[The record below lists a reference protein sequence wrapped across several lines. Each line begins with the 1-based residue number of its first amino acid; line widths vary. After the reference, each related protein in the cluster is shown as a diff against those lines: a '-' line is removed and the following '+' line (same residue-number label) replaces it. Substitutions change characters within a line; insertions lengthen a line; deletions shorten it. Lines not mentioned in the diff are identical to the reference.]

1 MEDQMRASNVH
12 RITGSIPIAI
22 IGAFV
27 ALGVPAAASAN
38 VITDWDE
45 IAIDL
50 LKPLPNYPAQRIMG
64 MMHCAMFDAVNS
76 IERRYRPYLVQLPA
90 EPTTSKEA
98 AAAAAAAFVLATV
111 IEKETKGAL
120 ANYLAKIPDSE
131 GIRLGEAIA
140 AKVLA
145 ARANDGADAPDAYR
159 PRTTPGVYVATP
171 ILAVSTWP
179 NVKPFALAKPDQFRP
194 DAPILLESKECDR
207 LQ

>member
-12 RITGSIPIAI
+12 SGSIPIVI

-45 IAIDL
+45 IAIGL

-111 IEKETKGAL
+111 IEKETKARSRIISL
-120 ANYLAKIPDSE
+120 RSLTELHNRKASDSVK
-131 GIRLGEAIA
+131 RL
-140 AKVLA
+140 
-145 ARANDGADAPDAYR
+145 RQRCWQHAPTTERMRQMPIVRGRRQASMWQRRSLR
-159 PRTTPGVYVATP
+159 PQRG
-171 ILAVSTWP
+171 
-179 NVKPFALAKPDQFRP
+179 QM
-194 DAPILLESKECDR
+194 
-207 LQ
+207 